1 MWTEENSVDQLIK
14 GVMQFGPDILENCI
28 SSDDL
33 SQYIQRLDSEHLN
46 YPTPKKRIDSNHWYI
61 PSDYQTM
68 DIEDF
73 LIQQCPND
81 NLDRL
86 NQELLLFKNHNMIP
100 VLKTM
105 KFIVDTLRANN
116 IVWGVGRGSSV
127 ASYALYLMGVH
138 RVDSVK
144 YNLPINEFFKGEYN
158 E

>member
-46 YPTPKKRIDSNHWYI
+46 YPIPKKRIDSNHWYI

-73 LIQQCPND
+73 LIQQCPTN
-81 NLDRL
+81 NIDRL

-100 VLKTM
+100 ILKTM

>member
-46 YPTPKKRIDSNHWYI
+46 YPIPKQLIDSSHWYI
-61 PSDYQTM
+61 PSDYQNM
-68 DIEDF
+68 DIESF
-73 LIQQCPND
+73 LIQQCPNT

-86 NQELLLFKNHNMIP
+86 NQELSLFKKHNMIP

-105 KFIVDTLRANN
+105 KFIVDTLKKNN

-127 ASYALYLMGVH
+127 ASYTLYLIGVH

-144 YNLPINEFFKGEYN
+144 YSLPINEFFKGEYN

>member
-46 YPTPKKRIDSNHWYI
+46 YPIPKQCIDSNHWYI

-73 LIQQCPND
+73 LIQQCPTN
-81 NLDRL
+81 NIDRL

-100 VLKTM
+100 ILKTM

>member
-46 YPTPKKRIDSNHWYI
+46 YPIPKQCIDSTHWYI

-73 LIQQCPND
+73 LIQQCPNN

-100 VLKTM
+100 ILKTM